1 MNSAAR
7 VHLLRIWRGKWLV
20 LAAVA
25 LAVALGFLSTRD
37 AQPTYTGRV
46 AMTVGS
52 PNRAPDQDAVL
63 SVGYAQYFGDP
74 AYQAKLKSTTGLPK
88 SVGLAARTVASS
100 PILYIEATA
109 STPQLAQ
116 DAAAKAGN
124 AFRDEINA
132 RLRAAQDAAI
142 AAVRKPFDDIRAA
155 NGVVS
160 DVSLTQMQDQI
171 NRINADTS
179 NKLIDLQLASDV
191 VRTNPTTWPT
201 LMAYG
206 VGGLL
211 IGCVIALVVGVV
223 SRRLRTADDIER
235 KAGMTALAVVPPDT
249 EKTAAE
255 RDRALKQVVT
265 AVGLAAPATRAAVTV
280 TAPGPGAGAE
290 IVARAIADERA
301 RQGVRTILVHA
312 DLRRTRGVGVAE
324 LLVGRADLGKALL
337 KTRNPYLTE
346 LPPGSTGEDPFTALS
361 RERFSRLLAQLHDR
375 ADFVVVIAPPLLD
388 AVETQVLAAT
398 TGLSV
403 VVLERNTTVAA
414 AARRAHRLL
423 AAVDTTVLGAVLID
437 APQEASGDVATR
449 PPAPAAAPG
458 ERVFTPSRGPE

>member
-1 MNSAAR
+1 MNSAAS
-7 VHLLRIWRGKWLV
+7 VHAQRIWRRKWLV
-20 LAAVA
+20 LALTA
-25 LAVALGFLSTRD
+25 LAVALGFVSTLG
-37 AQPTYTGRV
+37 AQPAYTGRV

-63 SVGYAQYFGDP
+63 SVGYATYFGDP
-74 AYQAKLKSTTGLPK
+74 AYQAKLKSSTGLPK
-88 SVGLAARTVASS
+88 GVTLSARTVASS

-109 STPQLAQ
+109 DSPQQAQ
-116 DAAAKAGN
+116 DAATKAGT

-160 DVSLTQMQDQI
+160 DVSLTQMQDAI

-191 VRTNPTTWPT
+191 VRQDPARWPT
-201 LMAYG
+201 LMSYG

-211 IGCVIALVVGVV
+211 IGALVALVLGVV
-223 SRRLRTADDIER
+223 SRRLRTAGDLEQ
-235 KAGMTALAVVPPDT
+235 KVGVTALAVVPDES
-249 EKTAAE
+249 EKYAAE

-265 AVGLAAPATRAAVTV
+265 AVGLAAPAERAAVAIV
-280 TAPGPGAGAE
+280 APEPGAGVE

-312 DLRRTRGVGVAE
+312 DLRRPSGAGVAE
-324 LLVGRADLGKALL
+324 ILAGRADLGKTLIQ
-337 KTRNPYLTE
+337 TRNSYLRE
-346 LPPGSTGEDPFTALS
+346 LLPGSTGDDPFTALS
-361 RERFSRLLAQLHDR
+361 RERFTRLLAQLHER
-375 ADFVVVIAPPLLD
+375 ADLVVVSAPPLLD
-388 AVETQVLAAT
+388 AVEAQVITAT
-398 TGLSV
+398 AGLT
-403 VVLERNTTVAA
+403 VLVCDRGSTKSGP
-414 AARRAHRLL
+414 ARRAYRLL
-423 AAVDTTVLGAVLID
+423 EAVETTVLGAVLID
-437 APQEASGDVATR
+437 APGRASGDDAA
-449 PPAPAAAPG
+449 PAPSRAVAPG